1 MTIIMIIKEN
11 KKRKEKLNMSNVFSL
26 LVYDAFISGV
36 VGRISSGQSFQ
47 FSLCGRDW
55 SRGVDC
61 FPREGGRRLCEG
73 VARKDK
79 SGFNHKKKM
88 IIQQY
93 KQLSHLFIRRYNY
106 F

>member
-1 MTIIMIIKEN
+1 MVNFFFSFSCQFTIGKKQEYNNNDNNNDN
-11 KKRKEKLNMSNVFSL
+11 KRKQKRKEKLNMSNVFSL

-61 FPREGGRRLCEG
+61 FPREGGRRLESRSRAGAG
-73 VARKDK
+73 V
-79 SGFNHKKKM
+79 
-88 IIQQY
+88 
-93 KQLSHLFIRRYNY
+93 
-106 F
+106 